1 MYIFIYTHIYVCILI
16 YVGVNMMLTQH
27 CNLTIPQLKY
37 IQNQKKPTK
46 TKKNQ
51 NKTRVHSLQPR
62 RQFSPELDCAGAL
75 ILIF

>member
-46 TKKNQ
+46 TRKKPEQ
-51 NKTRVHSLQPR
+51 NKSSQSATQKTVLTRT
-62 RQFSPELDCAGAL
+62 
-75 ILIF
+75 

>member
-37 IQNQKKPTK
+37 IQNQKNPTHKKKKK
-46 TKKNQ
+46 TEQ
-51 NKTRVHSLQPR
+51 NKSSQSATQKTVLTRT
-62 RQFSPELDCAGAL
+62 
-75 ILIF
+75 

>member
-37 IQNQKKPTK
+37 IQNQKNPTK
-46 TKKNQ
+46 TKTKKKKTEQ
-51 NKTRVHSLQPR
+51 NKSSQSATQKTVLTRT
-62 RQFSPELDCAGAL
+62 
-75 ILIF
+75 